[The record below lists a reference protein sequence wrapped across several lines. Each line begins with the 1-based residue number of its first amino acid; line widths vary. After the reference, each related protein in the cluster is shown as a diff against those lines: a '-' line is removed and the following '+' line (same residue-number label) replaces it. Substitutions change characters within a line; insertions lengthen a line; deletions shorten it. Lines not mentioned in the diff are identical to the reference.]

1 MDLRGTVI
9 KIFPKKQVSEK
20 FALRQFV
27 IKTNDQYP
35 QEIIIQV
42 TQERCSLLDN
52 IIEGEE
58 IQAFIN
64 IRGRAWINPEG
75 VVKYFNT
82 LEAWKISNETQ
93 QSAPAPQKSGI
104 AQNFIEDAVAS
115 LPDMDDDL
123 EESLPF

>member
-1 MDLRGTVI
+1 MDLKGKLV
-9 KIFPKKQVSEK
+9 KVFAKQQISEK
-20 FALRQFV
+20 FAKREFV
-27 IKTNDQYP
+27 IRTEGEYP
-35 QEIIIQV
+35 QEVLLQV
-42 TQERCSLLDN
+42 TQDKCGLLDN
-52 IIEGEE
+52 FMEGET

-64 IRGRAWINPEG
+64 IRGRSWINPDG

-115 LPDMDDDL
+115 LPDMDDDG
-123 EESLPF
+123 LPF